1 MLHPKSTIN
10 NGAINYHSSNSS
22 SDKRSLYGTGTMS
35 RLGPLQKPPHECF
48 DDIISEFQKDPLNVA
63 VETVLSKSMNAPFV
77 CLWVD
82 IPIRNCLYSP
92 TNKVFTSNEEGIIG
106 FIFQSATIVC
116 SNPMSAHP
124 NYSEKCDS
132 QLIPANSSVLL
143 FPLTARDK
151 TVQAIVQ
158 LARTPPQPPF
168 DQKDVSTAKILFK
181 KFRLFSSYLF
191 SPRSAMKTALDLVE
205 LSTFPA
211 IVRTLTDSLQNH
223 FRCRKAEI
231 WLHNPNKT
239 QFFRFEPDRE
249 VPIQLE
255 PVKSGIAGYC
265 LQKCCSVIERSVR
278 HHESYNEVS
287 DGYHDEP
294 ILAQPYF
301 DSENRIWTVV
311 LRGRANPR
319 YFRASDAS
327 ELRAII
333 PFVIKSMCASMSP
346 PQFEAQLDDFE
357 QRLTALL
364 EVAEILSGVL
374 DIDVLIPTIMERACS
389 LLNAERCSLF
399 LVDPGKQQLVSRFQG
414 GLDRSIRIPIGR
426 GIVGHT
432 ATTGAII
439 NIPDAY
445 LDDRFDKTVDIK
457 TGYRTKSIL
466 CVPIFNNRGEIA
478 GVTEM
483 INKIDER
490 PFNDDDVK
498 MLMAFNVFCGISL
511 DNAKLYNASLDLT
524 RQLRT
529 FVGLSAALGHT
540 DTIRNVLYQIL
551 ENVSQIVNATRA
563 TLFLYDTSDR
573 SFTLLIN
580 VGERVT
586 HDDVFAQETIAGR
599 TVRMFVGDQINSV
612 VHQTTRNQ
620 ATQEYEE
627 IMGIEN
633 IHDDQGNNPNAFRGR
648 ITNFI
653 ERDAKL
659 EEADVSKA
667 TEDVICDIPLF
678 SSDQTPLGII
688 ELESNSKILTEDI
701 KLLDCFAVFA
711 AVSIERSQLMDLATL
726 GQSEMELKQWISDEE
741 RALIGQIP
749 TKLLINDPKIY
760 TVDFDAQAWDGA
772 GHIKVLFSIFSRFEL
787 AKEFKITNEKLFK
800 FITEI
805 RDTYNKV
812 PYHNWRHAVD
822 VTQFVIYQL
831 IWSGYDKVFSKFEL
845 FALIVASIC
854 HDANHDGFSNVYNV
868 KAETPLGILFKNQSV
883 METHHC
889 QTSIGVISKEECNI
903 FSIFNPQEY
912 SQMWTTIIKLI
923 LATDMARHFDLLK
936 KFNQLYDDNELSLE
950 DPEHRTLLMQM
961 ILKCGDISN
970 VARPFEL
977 ADKWCDVLCEEFFRQ
992 GDLEMANGMEY
1003 TSPLN
1008 DRSHLDKPKSQIG
1021 FYTFVCL
1028 PLFQATAKAVPK
1040 LEVNVKQVESNL
1052 AIWKARTEGQAKAS

>member
-1 MLHPKSTIN
+1 MIRSKS
-10 NGAINYHSSNSS
+10 GGRVPVQRGP
-22 SDKRSLYGTGTMS
+22 SDHTKRSVQKLA
-35 RLGPLQKPPHECF
+35 PLPKPPHECF
-48 DDIISEFQKDPLNVA
+48 DEIITESQRRPLNEA
-63 VETVLSKSMNAPFV
+63 VENVLERSMSASFV

-82 IPIRNCLYSP
+82 IPVKNSLYSP
-92 TNKVFTSNEEGIIG
+92 THKIFTPLDEGIIG
-106 FIFQSATIVC
+106 FIYQSASIVC
-116 SNPMSAHP
+116 SNPQAAHP
-124 NYSEKCDS
+124 NFSESVDA
-132 QLIPANSSVLL
+132 QLVSADSSVLL
-143 FPLTARDK
+143 FPLVARDK
-151 TVQAIVQ
+151 SVQAIVMM
-158 LARTPPQPPF
+158 ARKPELPPF
-168 DQKDVSTAKILFK
+168 DQKEVAAVKVLFK

-191 SPRSAMKTALDLVE
+191 SPRSLMSTALELVE

-211 IVRTLTDSLQNH
+211 IVKTLSETLQNH

-239 QFFRFEPDRE
+239 HFFRFEPDRE

-255 PVKSGIAGYC
+255 PIKAGIAGYC
-265 LQKCCSVIERSVR
+265 LQKCCSVIEKSVR

-301 DSENRIWTVV
+301 DTENRIWTVV

-319 YFRASDAS
+319 YFRSSDAS
-327 ELRAII
+327 ELRAVI

-399 LVDPGKQQLVSRFQG
+399 LVDQSKQQLESRFQG
-414 GLDRSIRIPIGR
+414 GLDRAIKIPIGR
-426 GIVGHT
+426 GIVGDT
-432 ATTGAII
+432 ATTGAIN

-445 LDDRFDKTVDIK
+445 LDERFDKTVDIK
-457 TGYRTKSIL
+457 TGYRTRSIL

-483 INKIDER
+483 INKIDDK

-551 ENVSQIVNATRA
+551 ENVSQIVNASRA

-580 VGERVT
+580 VGGKVT
-586 HDDVFAQETIAGR
+586 HDDVFAQETIAGKQ
-599 TVRMFVGDQINSV
+599 VRMFVGDQINSI
-612 VHQTTRNQ
+612 VHQTLRNQ

-633 IHDDQGNNPNAFRGR
+633 IHDDPGNNQNPFKGR
-648 ITNFI
+648 ISNFI

-659 EEADVSKA
+659 EETDVSKA
-667 TEDVICDIPLF
+667 NEDVICDIPLF

-688 ELESNSKILTEDI
+688 ELESNNKILTEDI

-741 RALIGQIP
+741 RSQIGPIP
-749 TKLLINDPKIY
+749 PKLLINDPKIW
-760 TVDFDAQAWDGA
+760 TIEFDAQAWDGA
-772 GHIKVLFSIFSRFEL
+772 GHIKVLFAIFSRFEL
-787 AKEFKITNEKLFK
+787 CTEFKITNEKLFK
-800 FITEI
+800 FLTEI

-822 VTQFVIYQL
+822 VTQFVIYE
-831 IWSGYDKVFSKFEL
+831 IIYAEYDKVLTKFEL
-845 FALIVASIC
+845 LALLVSSIC
-854 HDANHDGFSNVYNV
+854 HDANHDGFTNVYNV

-903 FSIFNPQEY
+903 FSVLSSQEY
-912 SQMWTTIIKLI
+912 SQMWTIIIKMI

-936 KFNQLYDDNELSLE
+936 RFNQLYDDGEFTME
-950 DPEHRTLLMQM
+950 DPEHRTLIMQL

-970 VARPFEL
+970 VSRPFEL

-1028 PLFQATAKAVPK
+1028 PLFQALAKAIPK
-1040 LEVNVKQVESNL
+1040 LEVNVKQIESNL
-1052 AIWKARTEGQAKAS
+1052 EKWKAATEAKANSQ